1 VFDRGCLDNLP
12 GHSATM
18 AFVNWQT
25 SGVRW
30 LPLVAAVVHVV
41 LPVCVLAC
49 GSPSMEAATHDPD
62 ATIGSVRCL
71 AHEDSQRSDD
81 SQAPDAAPTC
91 DRSHSAL
98 GIIPIGGGTPDADR
112 AFQNVLTQPFADWT
126 LTSYLSTLPLYFRA
140 INPPISPHVVTLR
153 L

>member
-1 VFDRGCLDNLP
+1 MFDCAWLDHLP
-12 GHSATM
+12 SLGAKLVS
-18 AFVNWQT
+18 VSWQT
-25 SGVRW
+25 PCARW
-30 LPLVAAVVHVV
+30 LALVPAVVHVV
-41 LPVCVLAC
+41 LPVCLLAC
-49 GSPSMEAATHDPD
+49 GSLSMEAATHDHD
-62 ATIGSVRCL
+62 ATASSVRCL

-126 LTSYLSTLPLYFRA
+126 LTSYSSTLPLYFRA

>member
-1 VFDRGCLDNLP
+1 MFDCAWLDHLP
-12 GHSATM
+12 SLGAKLVS
-18 AFVNWQT
+18 VSWQT
-25 SGVRW
+25 PCARW
-30 LPLVAAVVHVV
+30 LALVPAVVHVV
-41 LPVCVLAC
+41 LPVCLLAC
-49 GSPSMEAATHDPD
+49 GSLSMEAAIHDHD
-62 ATIGSVRCL
+62 ATASSVRCL

-112 AFQNVLTQPFADWT
+112 AFQNVLTQPFADGT
-126 LTSYLSTLPLYFRA
+126 LTSYLSTLPLSFKA

>member
-1 VFDRGCLDNLP
+1 MFDCAWLDHLP
-12 GHSATM
+12 SLGAKLVS
-18 AFVNWQT
+18 VSWQT
-25 SGVRW
+25 PCARW
-30 LPLVAAVVHVV
+30 LALVPAVVHVV
-41 LPVCVLAC
+41 LPVCLLAC
-49 GSPSMEAATHDPD
+49 GSLSMEAAIHDHD
-62 ATIGSVRCL
+62 ATASSVRCL

-112 AFQNVLTQPFADWT
+112 AFQNVLTQPFADGT